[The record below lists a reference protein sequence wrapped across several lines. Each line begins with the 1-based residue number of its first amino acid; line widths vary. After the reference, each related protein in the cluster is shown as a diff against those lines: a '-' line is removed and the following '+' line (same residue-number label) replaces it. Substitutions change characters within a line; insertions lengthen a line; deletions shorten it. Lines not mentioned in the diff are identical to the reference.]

1 MSNKITDNWQKY
13 LRENKKVEEKFAPD
27 DFKDVYNTARMAHVG
42 QTRRD
47 GSEYFSHPSEVSN
60 IATRYYPKDHVVRLA
75 AYLHDTL
82 EDAPGAT
89 VSSKEEMEDFIRG
102 SIQDPDSADEV
113 IRVVRAL
120 THEKG
125 GDYQSYVLDLLGD
138 VPTLRVKLADMVHNL
153 TDNPSPKQKAKYKL
167 ALDAIA
173 QKTGG
178 NPPKG
183 ISDKHWNTLMSL
195 SSDKVDE
202 AVLSMD
208 DMDALNDKVDEFGYT
223 KEGLYELVIKVF
235 QAMDSGDVSKILS
248 QLKKTNE
255 EASIADVVG
264 HVAEKIL
271 DKEDGEYQRS
281 IVKPIKMKE
290 EEELDEK
297 AVSKAQQRF
306 MGAVKG
312 CKETGDCASPEIKKA
327 ADSMTDKE
335 VDDFAG
341 TKHKG
346 LPNKVK
352 KEELRKRI
360 RETIIR
366 KLGGNDISEAVKYHL
381 ENKLPVSQNIF
392 RPGSDQFFALF
403 KEVRKLHNEGKYELH
418 ESEEYYI
425 LETSDLGEWGVYEGN
440 KVPLDYP
447 FLYEDEELEEA
458 KYQGREVT
466 LGAKGAK
473 RSGDGRAYVYVRDPQ
488 SGKIR
493 KVSFGSSMPD
503 AMGDSEAARK
513 RRKNFGDRHDC
524 ANKKDKTK
532 AGYWACRAT
541 KMFGR
546 DISGWW

>member
-1 MSNKITDNWQKY
+1 MTNKITDQWQKF
-13 LRENKKVEEKFAPD
+13 LRESKQAVKEKFSPD

-47 GSEYFSHPSEVSN
+47 GSEYFSHPSEVRN
-60 IATRYYPKDHVVRLA
+60 IARKFYPKDNVVQMA
-75 AYLHDTL
+75 ALLHDSL
-82 EDAPGAT
+82 EDAPGST
-89 VSSKEEMEDFIRG
+89 VSSVEEMEEFIKG
-102 SIQDPDSADEV
+102 SIQDPAAADEV
-113 IRVVRAL
+113 VRVVRAL

-125 GDYQSYVLDLLGD
+125 GDYQAYVIDLMGD

-153 TDNPSPKQKAKYKL
+153 TDNPSPKQKAKYKS

-178 NPPKG
+178 KPPRG
-183 ISDKHWNTLMSL
+183 ISDKHWSTLM
-195 SSDKVDE
+195 
-202 AVLSMD
+202 
-208 DMDALNDKVDEFGYT
+208 
-223 KEGLYELVIKVF
+223 GLVG
-235 QAMDSGDVSKILS
+235 DDVS
-248 QLKKTNE
+248 
-255 EASIADVVG
+255 
-264 HVAEKIL
+264 EKIL
-271 DKEDGEYQRS
+271 DKEDGEYQAS
-281 IVKPIKMKE
+281 IVKPVKMKE
-290 EEELDEK
+290 ELQEK
-297 AVSKAQQRF
+297 AVSKAQQRYF
-306 MGAVKG
+306 GMLKK
-312 CKETGDCASPEIKKA
+312 CKEEGDCPDKEMEKKA
-327 ADSMTDKE
+327 GEMTAKQ

-346 LPNKVK
+346 LPSK

-360 RETIIR
+360 REAIIS
-366 KLGGNDISEAVKYHL
+366 KLSEDNLSEAVKYHL

-403 KEVRKLHNEGKYELH
+403 KEVRKLYNEGSYTLQ
-418 ESEEYYI
+418 ESEEFYI

-473 RSGDGRAYVYVRDPQ
+473 RSGDGRAYVYVRDPD
-488 SGKIR
+488 SGNIR
-493 KVSFGSSMPD
+493 KVSFGSSMSD

-513 RRKNFGDRHDC
+513 RRKNFGDRHNC
-524 ANKKDKTK
+524 ADKKDKTK
-532 AGYWACRAT
+532 AGYWSCRAT